1 VADRLVIVSFTSMKY
16 RGSRLRDAPNF
27 RPTFE
32 EQGLIS
38 RMVRGLDKYHSH
50 QNFRLLTQL
59 LKILEFS
66 HAELKYEFSTLFEN

>member
-1 VADRLVIVSFTSMKY
+1 MKY

-32 EQGLIS
+32 EEGLIS
-38 RMVRGLDKYHSH
+38 HMVRRAYKYPSH
-50 QNFRLLTQL
+50 QNCRLLTPL

-66 HAELKYEFSTLFEN
+66 HAELKYEFSTLSEN